1 MSRTVKIL
9 LLSCAALATQAISS
23 CQFQPPE
30 LTRAKDELASV
41 QAQKKQISYAEG
53 SYEHFVS
60 HHGYPA
66 TPLIYKHPV
75 LFAKADKSSRVVIC
89 LEQQRGRLYVD
100 GQVAADWPV
109 STGIPGRETPAGQY
123 TVLEK
128 KEDYASNRY
137 GKMYNAEGKCI
148 NGDADIFTQ
157 AVPEGGKFVGSP
169 MPYWQRLTH
178 DGIGMHIGKVIAG
191 RRLSHGC
198 IRTPREMARELYRIT
213 RVGSTKVAVLK
224 QLEPAFPAGEA
235 LSLSKMQ
242 KQLED
247 RERALIKKIS
257 AIEQAELA
265 KRR

>member
-1 MSRTVKIL
+1 MSRKLKYL
-9 LLSCAALATQAISS
+9 LICCTALATQAITS
-23 CQFQPPE
+23 CLFGPPPE
-30 LTRAKDELASV
+30 LVKARSELAEV
-41 QAQKKQISYAEG
+41 QARINQLNYPAG
-53 SYEHFVS
+53 SYEYFVS
-60 HHGYPA
+60 HNGYPVTGA
-66 TPLIYKHPV
+66 IFKDAAL
-75 LFAKADKSSRVVIC
+75 LSKAGKTSRVVIC

-100 GQVAADWPV
+100 GLVAADWPV
-109 STGIPGRETPAGQY
+109 STGIPGRETPAGNY
-123 TVLEK
+123 SVLEK

-148 NGDADIFTQ
+148 NSDADIFTQ

-213 RVGSTKVAVLK
+213 GVGTKVAVVK
-224 QLEPAFPAGEA
+224 ELEPVFPAREA
-235 LSLSKMQ
+235 LSHSQSQ
-242 KQLED
+242 KQLAD
-247 RERALIKKIS
+247 RERELIKKIHD
-257 AIEQAELA
+257 IQQALQA